1 MEAAAVWGAVKGTYA
16 LVREIQRYRNTKK
29 DNKDDCDRLHRRRAL
44 LEGMAES
51 VQQLGASDDDS
62 GNGCLLQ
69 RAASEVVQTLRQVKK
84 VLERDSK
91 SSM

>member
-51 VQQLGASDDDS
+51 VQQLGGSDG